1 MQTIPIKSILQ
12 KQIESSSYH
21 NESHQENREND
32 QNHSLI

>member
-1 MQTIPIKSILQ
+1 MQTILIKLTLR

-32 QNHSLI
+32 ETIL